1 VRPEYKPTRKVSVG
15 VLAGSLVF
23 IAAYVVEELSGKSLP
38 TEVVISAQT
47 IGVFIAQWATS
58 DGPDAR

>member
-1 VRPEYKPTRKVSVG
+1 MKPEYRPTNKVSVG
-15 VLAGSLVF
+15 VLAGSIVF

-47 IGVFIAQWATS
+47 IGVFIAQWLTS